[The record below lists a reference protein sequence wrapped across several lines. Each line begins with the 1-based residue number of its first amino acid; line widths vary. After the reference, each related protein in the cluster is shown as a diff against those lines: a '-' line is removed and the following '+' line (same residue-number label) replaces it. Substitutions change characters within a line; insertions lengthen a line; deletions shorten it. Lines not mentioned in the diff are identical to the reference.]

1 MLPLGKMSFGDS
13 LTNFVRRIVSL
24 VTRFNT
30 SIDELN
36 RARWVTRYGFWFY
49 FIFGIN
55 GAIESKF
62 HYLIS
67 ESFDKIQDKIL
78 AIGVLVLT
86 GVLFAF
92 LYRFVWINVVYFTGR
107 IWNGKASKFEIDTV
121 FAVALIPQCIL
132 LLYSIVLG
140 ILSNNFLYSEVNSAL
155 YFICMFLTI
164 RTLIRG
170 LSYVQGFSFG
180 IAILNIVIPQLM
192 VEVIFIV
199 FNM

>member
-1 MLPLGKMSFGDS
+1 MLPLGKMSFGVS
-13 LTNFVRRIVSL
+13 LTNFVRLILDL
-24 VTRFNT
+24 VIRFN
-30 SIDELN
+30 SSLDELKHK
-36 RARWVTRYGFWFY
+36 RWVTRYGFWFY
-49 FIFGIN
+49 FVFGIN
-55 GAIESKF
+55 GAIESNF

-92 LYRFVWINVVYFTGR
+92 LYRFIWINVVYFTGR
-107 IWNGKASKFEIDTV
+107 IWNGKATKFEIDTV

-140 ILSNNFLYSEVNSAL
+140 TISNNFLYSEINGAL

-164 RTLIRG
+164 RTLIKG
-170 LSYVQGFSFG
+170 LSYMQGFSFG
-180 IAILNIVIPQLM
+180 IAILNFVIPQLI
-192 VEVIFIV
+192 VTVILMFFGI
-199 FNM
+199 